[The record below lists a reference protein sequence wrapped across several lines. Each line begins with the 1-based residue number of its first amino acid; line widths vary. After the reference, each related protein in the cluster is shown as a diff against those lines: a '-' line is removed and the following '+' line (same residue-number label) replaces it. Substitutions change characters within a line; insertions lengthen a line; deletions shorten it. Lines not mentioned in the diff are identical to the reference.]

1 MGSAVGGA
9 PSEGPIFSCGG
20 VASDWWRAIVL
31 SVLCPMLN
39 GCVVET
45 FRRCSFADMVWH
57 FVCGCGM

>member
-31 SVLCPMLN
+31 SVLCPVIDAQRL
-39 GCVVET
+39 
-45 FRRCSFADMVWH
+45 CSRDVS
-57 FVCGCGM
+57 